1 MYAYNFKIVSK
12 FHERTLTIHS
22 FISFN
27 PREYYLLTS
36 LRNNIKRKVDG
47 RHSFQKLAASGRI
60 EKQKDYS
67 LVSL

>member
-12 FHERTLTIHS
+12 FHERTLTIHA

-36 LRNNIKRKVDG
+36 LRNIIKRKVDG
-47 RHSFQKLAASGRI
+47 RHSFQKTGSFRQDRKTKRL
-60 EKQKDYS
+60 
-67 LVSL
+67 